1 MVREDGSLGNQLR
14 RVNNVMST
22 ITRHFLTGVAAVT
35 LFGCGMSEDER
46 LARAP
51 KNISE
56 AASELEQVFADADS
70 ATKKNA
76 SVATQALRDGKY
88 DKAVVSIMSIRNQDN
103 LSFKQGMILRN
114 SMVTL
119 QQDLISAVEDGDP
132 HAIKAME
139 LLGQVK

>member
-1 MVREDGSLGNQLR
+1 
-14 RVNNVMST
+14 MS
-22 ITRHFLTGVAAVT
+22 IIIRHFLTGVAAVT

-51 KNISE
+51 KNISA

-70 ATKKNA
+70 VTKKNA

-88 DKAVVSIMSIRNQDN
+88 DKAVVSIMSIRDQDN
-103 LSFKQGMILRN
+103 LSFEQGMILRN

-119 QQDLISAVEDGDP
+119 QQDLISAAEDGDP
-132 HAIKAME
+132 NAIKAME
-139 LLGQVK
+139 LLRQVK